1 MKHPTKLQPTSSL
14 TRRRSL
20 TTMGGLAGV
29 STLAAC
35 MPGEQRVTSEEARM
49 DATADKVTT
58 TDEATDVAIAE
69 MYQAPG
75 FLSYALAPAML
86 EVVQDRNNILPVRH
100 QMGETAIPKNLQPIS
115 ADTSTLDILL
125 TLGVDPVAANSS
137 FLTVA
142 SLFWAGILLTKIPGP
157 LC

>member
-1 MKHPTKLQPTSSL
+1 
-14 TRRRSL
+14 
-20 TTMGGLAGV
+20 
-29 STLAAC
+29 
-35 MPGEQRVTSEEARM
+35 M